1 MFKSEWQHLWHDHG
15 MMIVLVAIALIP
27 ALYCWLYLSSMWN
40 TYGKLADIPVAL
52 VNHDQRQRDHGYELA
67 IGRQLVKNLKQSDAL
82 DYHEVSRQT
91 AERGLKTGRYYMI
104 VTIPRDFSAHATTLL
119 SAHPQRLMIDYRIS
133 SGRNFI
139 VSKMTTGAA
148 AKIESKVAA
157 QVTKLYTQQLLTI
170 LAGVKH
176 GLQTASA
183 GDTQLAKGAG
193 QLQTGEQQTLVGEQ
207 QLSDG
212 LSQLDNHAAANLGMR
227 PFSQGL
233 GQLASGAVKLQT
245 GTQFGLQGASRLQLG
260 SQTAAAKLAAS
271 GQRLNAVQTRTQNAT
286 VIANPVQ
293 TKLTDEA
300 PVPNNGTGMAPF
312 AIAIGLF
319 VGGIAVGTMFDAVTP
334 YRRPRSSVAWWSSK
348 CSVVGLVSGLQAGL
362 LYGVLR
368 GGIGLKVQSNG
379 DLFSLLLLGSL
390 MFLTIIFGL
399 QIWLGGF
406 GTWLVT
412 IILVLQL
419 SASAGLYPV
428 QLTSSFAS
436 RLTPYLPMTYLID
449 GLRHAIS
456 LGGGIGTDLIV
467 MASILVVVN
476 LLIIFKFYL
485 KIHQRQFD
493 DWEVVEDAESDK

>member
-15 MMIVLVAIALIP
+15 MIVVLLAIALIP

-52 VNHDQRQRDHGYELA
+52 VNHDQRQREHGHELA
-67 IGRQLVKNLKQSDAL
+67 IGKQLVENLKQSDAL
-82 DYHEVSRQT
+82 DYHEVSLQT
-91 AERGLKTGRYYMI
+91 AKQGLKTGRYYMI

-119 SAHPQRLMIDYRIS
+119 SAHPQRLTIDYRIS

-139 VSKMTTGAA
+139 VSKMTTGVA

-157 QVTKLYTQQLLTI
+157 QVTKLYTQQLLTT

-176 GLQTASA
+176 GLQTAST
-183 GDTQLAKGAG
+183 GDAQLAKGAG
-193 QLQTGEQQTLVGEQ
+193 RLQTGAQQAMIGEQ

-212 LSQLDNHAAANLGMR
+212 LSQLGTHAAANPSMQ

-233 GQLASGAVKLQT
+233 SQLANGVTKLQT
-245 GTQFGLQGASRLQLG
+245 GTQLEIQGTTRLRMG

-271 GQRLNAVQTRTQNAT
+271 RQRLNVIQTRAQNAA
-286 VIANPVQ
+286 VIANPVK

-312 AIAIGLF
+312 AIAISLF

-334 YRRPRSSVAWWSSK
+334 YRRPRRSVAWWGSK
-348 CSVVGLVSGLQAGL
+348 CSVIGLVSGLQAGL

-368 GGIGLKVQSNG
+368 VGIGLKTQSDG
-379 DLFSLLLLGSL
+379 ELFSLLLLGSL
-390 MFLTIIFGL
+390 MFLTIIIGL
-399 QIWLGGF
+399 QIWLGGL
-406 GTWLVT
+406 GSWLIT

-419 SASAGLYPV
+419 SASTGLYPV
-428 QLTSSFAS
+428 QLTSNFAS

-467 MASILVVVN
+467 MASILVAIN
-476 LLIIFKFYL
+476 LLIVLKFYL
-485 KIHQRQFD
+485 RIHQQQFN
-493 DWEVVEDAESDK
+493 DWEAVEHAESDK